1 MSIINVD
8 EQKCV
13 GCNACVRAC
22 PADEANVAR
31 LDSTG
36 QLRILINDDKCIKCG
51 ACIKACS
58 HGARSFKDDTKI
70 FLEDLKRGKEL
81 AIIVAPSIKVAFDG
95 RWRHVLYWF
104 KNYENVKVYDVGY
117 GADICTWAHLRYL
130 EAHPDEKIISQPCA
144 AVVNYIQRHR
154 PELIPHLSPVQSP
167 MVCIAI
173 YVKKVLG
180 FQGKI
185 AAISPCIAKSDEFRE
200 TGVIDYNVTMEH
212 LKAYFRENKIEF
224 PKQKRYSEFE
234 FDGVQGWEG
243 NIYPKPG
250 GLMKNLLIHAPEMEI
265 ITSEGTERLYEEL
278 DNYLDQEED
287 SVPTVFDVLNCEYGC
302 NGGPAIGVAPQRFVM
317 NDIMHSVERY
327 SRKRRKEN
335 VTKKGMDKQFAEFD
349 RTLRYEDFLRSY
361 KVEKVGNKEVTEA
374 EIEASYRILGKK
386 TEMERHF
393 DCHACGYKSCR
404 EMAIALARGINE
416 KENCHEYM
424 MKVISE
430 ERQTVSKVNEEV
442 LRMNHELME
451 IFDELSQNIESVKAQ
466 ADSIRNVGTK
476 SSDDMQDVSNH
487 MNDLKILNQ
496 KIIDHMGNINSS
508 VEKYNAMTC
517 DVEKIAGKINLLSL
531 NAAIEAARAGEAG
544 KGFAVVATNIRE
556 LSDSSK
562 ASVGS
567 ARENDEEIHV
577 AINDVNVVVDK
588 FDTTIEELLLAVEEA
603 IIGAKQTS
611 ENSQYIKESMEKVS
625 RIAEKVQ
632 EVIHETNKI
641 LN

>member
-22 PADEANVAR
+22 PAGEANIAR
-31 LDSTG
+31 IDETG

-58 HGARSFKDDTKI
+58 HGARSFQDDTEPFI
-70 FLEDLKRGKEL
+70 NDLKQGKEL
-81 AIIVAPSIKVAFDG
+81 AVIVAPSIKVSFDG
-95 RWRHVLYWF
+95 QWRHVLYWIRNQG
-104 KNYENVKVYDVGY
+104 KAKIYDVGY

-130 EAHPDEKIISQPCA
+130 QAHPSEKVISQPCA
-144 AVVNYIQRHR
+144 AVVNYVQRHR

-185 AAISPCIAKSDEFRE
+185 AAISPCIAKIDEFRE
-200 TGVIDYNVTMEH
+200 TGMIDYNVTMDH
-212 LKAYFRENKIEF
+212 LKAYFRENKIDF
-224 PKQKRYSEFE
+224 PREKVYSEFE
-234 FDGVQGWEG
+234 FDGIQGWEG
-243 NIYPKPG
+243 NIYPRPG

-265 ITSEGTERLYEEL
+265 TTSEGTGRLYEEL
-278 DNYLDQEED
+278 DSYLDQDEE
-287 SVPTVFDVLNCEYGC
+287 SLPTVFDVLNCEYGC
-302 NGGPAIGVAPQRFVM
+302 NGGPAVGRDCQRFVM

-327 SRKRRKEN
+327 SRRKRKAN
-335 VTKKGMDKQFAEFD
+335 VTRKGVDKQFDEFD
-349 RTLRYEDFLRSY
+349 RALHLEDFLRTY
-361 KVEKVGNKEVTEA
+361 QAKKVESMAVTEA
-374 EIEASYRILGKK
+374 DIETAYRLMGKQ
-386 TEMERHF
+386 TEVERHF

-404 EMAIALARGINE
+404 EMAIALAKGINE

-424 MKVISE
+424 MKEIRE
-430 ERQTVSKVNEEV
+430 ERQKVSEVNKEV
-442 LRMNHELME
+442 LNMNHELME
-451 IFDELSQNIESVKAQ
+451 IFGELSQNIESVKEQ
-466 ADSIRNVGTK
+466 ADSIRTVGAK
-476 SSDDMQDVSNH
+476 SSDDMQGVSNH
-487 MNDLKILNQ
+487 MNDLKLLNQ
-496 KIIDHMGNINSS
+496 KIIDYMGNINSS
-508 VEKYNAMTC
+508 VEKYNAMTH

-544 KGFAVVATNIRE
+544 RGFAVVATNIRE

-567 ARENDEEIHV
+567 ARENDEGIHT
-577 AINDVNVVVDK
+577 AINDINVVVDK
-588 FDTTIEELLLAVEEA
+588 FDTTIGELLLAVEEA
-603 IIGAKQTS
+603 ITGAKQTS
-611 ENSQYIKESMEKVS
+611 ENSQHIKESMEKVS

-632 EVIHETNKI
+632 EVIHETNNI